1 MNKVIFIFLL
11 SICTKTVIAQF
22 LPNYFPVMESNRP
35 KGNRYLHYR
44 LYSSSNSTNPNTSAE
59 FESTFATAANYKTSG
74 YVTLATNAG
83 NLNTSNNASNNILNY
98 LNFTQLGSAIG
109 NNTPYVGFDG
119 QGYTLVISGYFV
131 PKQSGVYTF
140 SIEGDDAVELFINDQ
155 NVVNHYGAHGS
166 SSIGTHT
173 GTINLVSGKKYLFR
187 VRMQQGYG
195 GDVLQLFWKKPS
207 ESGGSIWYQDIE
219 ELTSEEVLPNGLV
232 LSLDPGNWFSYPK
245 YGSTT
250 YDLKGN
256 ANGGMYG
263 NLVANFSSSN
273 GGLFYSDGDQDYID
287 FGKTPANFPT
297 GDISIFVWLK
307 ASTLRSNW
315 NIFLTKWFADLNN
328 GGGTDFHYDLFNN
341 GASIRQH
348 LFTTSKSDMFGSAF
362 LTTNT
367 WYQVGF
373 TISSGNMQMYLNAS
387 LDGPVRSNAART
399 NNTSSSLWIGDAR
412 TGGALD
418 FNGYIGSINIYNRA
432 LSADEVFQNF
442 NATKHKY
449 GL

>member
-1 MNKVIFIFLL
+1 M
-11 SICTKTVIAQF
+11 A
-22 LPNYFPVMESNRP
+22 NYFPSLESNRP

-44 LYSSSNSTNPNTSAE
+44 LYSSSNSTNPNTAAE

-83 NLNTSNNASNNILNY
+83 NLNTSNNATNNILNY
-98 LNFTQLGSAIG
+98 SNFTQLGSAIG

-119 QGYTLVISGYFV
+119 QGYTLVVSGYFV

-207 ESGGSIWYQDIE
+207 ESGGSIWYQDVE

-245 YGSTT
+245 YGSTI

-256 ANGGMYG
+256 TTGTKGG
-263 NLVANFSSSN
+263 NLSLSN
-273 GGLFYSDGDQDYID
+273 TAGGTFLLDGSGDYID
-287 FGKTPANFPT
+287 FGKTPNNFPT
-297 GDISIFVWLK
+297 GDMSVFLWIR
-307 ASTLRSNW
+307 ASFLNNGW
-315 NIFLTKWFADLNN
+315 NIMLTKWFYDFAGN
-328 GGGTDFHYDLFNN
+328 GGYSDFHYAIYPSGGLYYQNLYTATQYN
-341 GASIRQH
+341 
-348 LFTTSKSDMFGSAF
+348 LFGSNAIS
-362 LTTNT
+362 TNT
-367 WYQVGF
+367 WYQIGF
-373 TISSGNMQMYLNAS
+373 TIGNGTMQMYMN
-387 LDGPVRSNAART
+387 
-399 NNTSSSLWIGDAR
+399 
-412 TGGALD
+412 GALD
-418 FNGYIGSINIYNRA
+418 GASRTNSRTNYTQSHLWLGDVRAGVGGLIGNIGSVSIYNRVITQ
-432 LSADEVFQNF
+432 DEVFQNF

>member
-1 MNKVIFIFLL
+1 M
-11 SICTKTVIAQF
+11 A
-22 LPNYFPVMESNRP
+22 NYFPSLESNRP

-83 NLNTSNNASNNILNY
+83 NLNTSNNATNNILNY
-98 LNFTQLGSAIG
+98 SNFTQLGSAIG

-119 QGYTLVISGYFV
+119 QGYTLVVSGYFV

-245 YGSTT
+245 YGSTI

-256 ANGGMYG
+256 TTGTKGG
-263 NLVANFSSSN
+263 NLSLSN
-273 GGLFYSDGDQDYID
+273 TAGGTFLLDGSGDYID
-287 FGKTPANFPT
+287 FGKTPNNFPT
-297 GDISIFVWLK
+297 GDMSVFLWIR
-307 ASTLRSNW
+307 ASVLNNGW
-315 NIFLTKWFADLNN
+315 NIMLTKWFYDFAGN
-328 GGGTDFHYDLFNN
+328 GGYSDFHYAIYPSGGLYYQNLYTATQYN
-341 GASIRQH
+341 
-348 LFTTSKSDMFGSAF
+348 LFGSNAIS
-362 LTTNT
+362 TNT
-367 WYQVGF
+367 WYQIGF
-373 TISSGNMQMYLNAS
+373 TIGNGTMQMYMN
-387 LDGPVRSNAART
+387 
-399 NNTSSSLWIGDAR
+399 
-412 TGGALD
+412 GALD
-418 FNGYIGSINIYNRA
+418 GASRTNSRTNYTQSHLWLGDVRAGVGGLIGNIGSVSIYNRVITQ
-432 LSADEVFQNF
+432 DEVFQNF

>member
-1 MNKVIFIFLL
+1 M
-11 SICTKTVIAQF
+11 A
-22 LPNYFPVMESNRP
+22 NYFPSLESNRP

-119 QGYTLVISGYFV
+119 QGYTLVVSGYFV

-245 YGSTT
+245 YGSTI

-256 ANGGMYG
+256 TTGTKGG
-263 NLVANFSSSN
+263 NLSLSN
-273 GGLFYSDGDQDYID
+273 TAGGTFLLDGSGDYID
-287 FGKTPANFPT
+287 FGKTPNNFPT
-297 GDISIFVWLK
+297 GDMSVFLWIR
-307 ASTLRSNW
+307 ASVLNNGW
-315 NIFLTKWFADLNN
+315 NIMLTKWFYDFAGN
-328 GGGTDFHYDLFNN
+328 GGYSDFHYAIYPSGGLYYQNLYTATQYN
-341 GASIRQH
+341 
-348 LFTTSKSDMFGSAF
+348 LFGSNAIS
-362 LTTNT
+362 TNT
-367 WYQVGF
+367 WYQIGF
-373 TISSGNMQMYLNAS
+373 TIGNGTMQMYMN
-387 LDGPVRSNAART
+387 
-399 NNTSSSLWIGDAR
+399 
-412 TGGALD
+412 GALD
-418 FNGYIGSINIYNRA
+418 GASRTNSRTNYTQSHLWLGDVRAGVGGLIGNIGSVSIYNRVITQ
-432 LSADEVFQNF
+432 DEVFQNF